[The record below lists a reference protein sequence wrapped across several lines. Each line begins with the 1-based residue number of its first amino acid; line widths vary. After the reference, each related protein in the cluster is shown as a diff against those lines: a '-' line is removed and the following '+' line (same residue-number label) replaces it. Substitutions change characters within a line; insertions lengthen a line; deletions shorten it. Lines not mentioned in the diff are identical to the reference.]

1 MSFKTW
7 KEIDWPMAEKNI
19 SRLQQRIYKASLNKE
34 TRKLHRLQRRLL
46 INEEARAISIKRVT
60 ELNRGRKTPGVNRKI
75 IVNNKEKIKLLKNL
89 TLNGKAKPIRRTYLS
104 KPGKNEKLP
113 LGISSIEDRAKQMLV
128 KLVLEPEWEAKFE
141 PNSYGFR
148 PGRSC
153 HDTIQA
159 IYLSL
164 RGKKRYVLDANIN
177 KCFDEINHDKLFNK
191 IQTTFQIQK
200 QIKAWLKADILCL
213 LYTSP
218 SPRDRQK
225 SRMPSSA

>member
-7 KEIDWPMAEKNI
+7 KEIDWPTAEKNI

-60 ELNRGRKTPGVNRKI
+60 ELNRGRKTPGVDRKI
-75 IVNNKEKIKLLKNL
+75 IVNNNEKIELLKNL
-89 TLNGKAKPIRRTYLS
+89 TLDGKAKPIRRTYVP
-104 KPGKNEKLP
+104 KPGKNEKRP
-113 LGISSIEDRAKQMLV
+113 LGIPSIEDRAKQMLV
-128 KLVLEPEWEAKFE
+128 KLALEPEWEAKFE

-159 IYLSL
+159 IYLS
-164 RGKKRYVLDANIN
+164 
-177 KCFDEINHDKLFNK
+177 
-191 IQTTFQIQK
+191 
-200 QIKAWLKADILCL
+200 
-213 LYTSP
+213 
-218 SPRDRQK
+218 
-225 SRMPSSA
+225 